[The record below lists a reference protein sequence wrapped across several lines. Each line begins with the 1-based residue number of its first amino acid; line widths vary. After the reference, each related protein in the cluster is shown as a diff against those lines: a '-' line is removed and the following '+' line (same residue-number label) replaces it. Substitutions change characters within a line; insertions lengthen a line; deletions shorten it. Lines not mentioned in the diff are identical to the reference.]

1 MSKFNIPE
9 PLFKISLFFNT
20 TTHDPCTRGPGLH
33 HTSLAE
39 TAKTDPQKAVVTAVL
54 QKEEQ
59 SAEEMLDSEARG
71 GGGILQYKGFLSL
84 LKRNQSRL
92 LSEASNMERA
102 TME

>member
-1 MSKFNIPE
+1 MTE
-9 PLFKISLFFNT
+9 LEV
-20 TTHDPCTRGPGLH
+20 CR

-71 GGGILQYKGFLSL
+71 EGV
-84 LKRNQSRL
+84 
-92 LSEASNMERA
+92 ASFSTKAFFRC
-102 TME
+102 